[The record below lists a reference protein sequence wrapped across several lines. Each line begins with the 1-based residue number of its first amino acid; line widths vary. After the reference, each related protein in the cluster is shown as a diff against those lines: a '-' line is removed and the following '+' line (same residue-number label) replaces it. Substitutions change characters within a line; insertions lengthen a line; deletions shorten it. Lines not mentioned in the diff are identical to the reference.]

1 VNHFKSAKHL
11 NSFVSHC
18 IMVKILCRPGCTDEA
33 EVSKSI
39 HEGDGEG

>member
-1 VNHFKSAKHL
+1 
-11 NSFVSHC
+11 VSELGY